1 MAAEKTLQ
9 LEIPLLLPQVEDEK
23 DQCVER
29 LLERVRS
36 QRGIVQA
43 HVERKNGEACFCL
56 HYDPNLTS
64 LNQVR
69 RLAEQAG
76 AEVADRYKH
85 DSFRIT
91 DMDCGDCATSI
102 EHILGRVDGIL
113 TVAVNYAAEKM
124 RVEYDSA
131 KVTREKIVQRVQAL
145 NYQIQEPEKPEN
157 WLQRNWE
164 LALSLLSGVFLA
176 AAYFGETFFALP
188 KIAAL
193 ALYVLAYLAGGFDAT
208 RHGFKAALHLK
219 FDIDFLMVVAAIGAA
234 VLGEWAE
241 GALLLF
247 LFSFGHALEHAAM
260 DKARRAIKALAD
272 ISPKTA
278 RVRRDNREEEMPVE
292 NLQRGDLVIVRP
304 GERIPIDGKIREGN
318 SQLDQSPITGESVPV
333 EKSAGDD
340 VFAGSINGEGALEIE
355 VTKLAQ
361 DSTLAR
367 VIKMVEE
374 AQTQKSPTQRLTQ
387 KITRVFVPA
396 TLIAVVMVIF
406 LPPLAGWLEWSE
418 ALRRAMTM
426 LVAASP
432 CALAIAT
439 PAAILA
445 GIAQAARNGVLIKG
459 GVHLENLGELS
470 AIAFDKTGTITHGR
484 PEVVDIV
491 VLDNLPE
498 NELIQIAASVES
510 RSQHPLAKAVVRLA
524 EQRKISLLEIGEVQS
539 ITGQGVRSKI
549 GDDVIS
555 IGNLKLFGDSDNV
568 PASIVTQVQ
577 TLQTSGK
584 TTMLV
589 QRNDKFIGILGLVDE
604 PRAEA
609 KAALARLKQIGI
621 RQTIMLT
628 GDNERV
634 AATIA
639 NAVGLS
645 DFRAGLMP
653 EDKVAAIK
661 NLLAQYGKVAMV
673 GDGVNDAPALAN
685 ASVGIAMGGAGTD
698 VALETADVALMSDA
712 LDKLPFAVGLSRQA
726 RRIITQNLFLSLG
739 VIALLLPSALL
750 GITGIGIA
758 IVVHEGSTLVV
769 VANALRLLG
778 FEVKQT

>member
-1 MAAEKTLQ
+1 MIQKMQ
-9 LEIPLLLPQVEDEK
+9 LELDILLPEIPDEK
-23 DQCVER
+23 DRCVER
-29 LLERVRS
+29 LQNLAQTRRGIEKAHLDQKDGKAVFCIHYDAALLSYAQVERLMWESGVQILERYR
-36 QRGIVQA
+36 
-43 HVERKNGEACFCL
+43 
-56 HYDPNLTS
+56 
-64 LNQVR
+64 
-69 RLAEQAG
+69 
-76 AEVADRYKH
+76 H
-85 DSFRIT
+85 DSLRIT

-102 EHILGRVDGIL
+102 EHILGRADGIL

-131 KVTREKIVQRVQAL
+131 KITREKIVQRVQAL
-145 NYQIQEPEKPEN
+145 SYQIQEPEKPEN

-164 LALSLLSGVFLA
+164 LVLSLLSGGFLA
-176 AAYFGETFFALP
+176 TAYFGETFFDLP
-188 KIAAL
+188 KTAAL
-193 ALYVLAYLAGGFDAT
+193 VLYVLAYLTGGYDAT
-208 RHGFKAALHLK
+208 RHGLKAALHLK
-219 FDIDFLMVVAAIGAA
+219 FDIDFLMVVAALGAA

-387 KITRVFVPA
+387 KITSIFVPA
-396 TLIAVVMVIF
+396 TLLAVVLVIF
-406 LPPLAGWLEWSE
+406 LPPLAGWLSWSE

-439 PAAILA
+439 PSAILA

-491 VLDNLPE
+491 ALENLPE

-524 EQRKISLLEIGEVQS
+524 EQRKIALLEIGEGQS

-555 IGNLKLFGDSDNV
+555 IGNLKLFGAPDSVSAN
-568 PASIVTQVQ
+568 IVTQVQ
-577 TLQTSGK
+577 TLQTAGK

>member
-1 MAAEKTLQ
+1 MEKELQ

-29 LLERVRS
+29 LLERVWS

-56 HYDPNLTS
+56 HYDPNLVS

-69 RLAEQAG
+69 RLAERAG
-76 AEVADRYKH
+76 AEVTERYKH
-85 DSFRIT
+85 ETFRIT
-91 DMDCGDCATSI
+91 DMDCGDCAASI

-131 KVTREKIVQRVQAL
+131 KITREKIVQRVQAL
-145 NYQIQEPEKPEN
+145 NYQIQKPEKPEN

-164 LALSLLSGVFLA
+164 LVLSLLSGVFLA
-176 AAYFGETFFALP
+176 TAYFGETFFALP
-188 KIAAL
+188 KTAAL

-208 RHGFKAALHLK
+208 RHALKAALHLK
-219 FDIDFLMVVAAIGAA
+219 FDIDFLMVVAALGAA

-278 RVRRDNREEEMPVE
+278 RVRRDGREEEMPVE

-387 KITRVFVPA
+387 KITQIFVPA

-406 LPPLAGWLEWSE
+406 LPPLAGWLSWSE

-439 PAAILA
+439 PSAILA

-484 PEVVDIV
+484 PEVADIIS
-491 VLDNLPE
+491 LDGLPE
-498 NELIQIAASVES
+498 NDLIQIAASVES

-524 EQRKISLLEIGEVQS
+524 EQRKISLLETGEVQS
-539 ITGQGVRSKI
+539 ITGQGVRSTI
-549 GDDVIS
+549 GGDVIS
-555 IGNLKLFGDSDNV
+555 IGNLKLFGDSDSLPSN
-568 PASIVTQVQ
+568 IVTQVQ
-577 TLQTSGK
+577 TLQSAGK

-589 QRNDKFIGILGLVDE
+589 QHNRKFIGILGLADA

-621 RQTIMLT
+621 RQTIMLS

-634 AATIA
+634 AARIA

-645 DFRAGLMP
+645 DFRAGLLP
-653 EDKVAAIK
+653 EDKVTAIK

-712 LDKLPFAVGLSRQA
+712 LDKLPFAVGLSRHA
-726 RRIITQNLFLSLG
+726 RRIIKQNLFISLG

-750 GITGIGIA
+750 GVTGIGIA
-758 IVVHEGSTLVV
+758 IIFHEGSTLVV
-769 VANALRLLG
+769 VANALRLLAY
-778 FEVKQT
+778 EVK

>member
-1 MAAEKTLQ
+1 MEK
-9 LEIPLLLPQVEDEK
+9 
-23 DQCVER
+23 
-29 LLERVRS
+29 
-36 QRGIVQA
+36 
-43 HVERKNGEACFCL
+43 
-56 HYDPNLTS
+56 
-64 LNQVR
+64 
-69 RLAEQAG
+69 
-76 AEVADRYKH
+76 
-85 DSFRIT
+85 
-91 DMDCGDCATSI
+91 
-102 EHILGRVDGIL
+102 
-113 TVAVNYAAEKM
+113 
-124 RVEYDSA
+124 
-131 KVTREKIVQRVQAL
+131 
-145 NYQIQEPEKPEN
+145 
-157 WLQRNWE
+157 E
-164 LALSLLSGVFLA
+164 L
-176 AAYFGETFFALP
+176 
-188 KIAAL
+188 
-193 ALYVLAYLAGGFDAT
+193 
-208 RHGFKAALHLK
+208 
-219 FDIDFLMVVAAIGAA
+219 
-234 VLGEWAE
+234 
-241 GALLLF
+241 
-247 LFSFGHALEHAAM
+247 
-260 DKARRAIKALAD
+260 
-272 ISPKTA
+272 
-278 RVRRDNREEEMPVE
+278 
-292 NLQRGDLVIVRP
+292 
-304 GERIPIDGKIREGN
+304 
-318 SQLDQSPITGESVPV
+318 
-333 EKSAGDD
+333 
-340 VFAGSINGEGALEIE
+340 
-355 VTKLAQ
+355 LAQ

-367 VIKMVEE
+367 VIKIVEE

-406 LPPLAGWLEWSE
+406 LPPLAGWLSWSE

-439 PAAILA
+439 PSAILA

-470 AIAFDKTGTITHGR
+470 AIAFDKTGTITRGR
-484 PEVVDIV
+484 PEVVDLIA
-491 VLDNLPE
+491 LDNLPE

-510 RSQHPLAKAVVRLA
+510 RSQHSLAKAVVRLA
-524 EQRKISLLEIGEVQS
+524 EQRKISLLETGEVQS
-539 ITGQGVRSKI
+539 ITGQRVRSTI
-549 GDDVIS
+549 GNDVIS
-555 IGNLKLFGDSDNV
+555 TGNLKLFGEPDSV
-568 PASIVTQVQ
+568 PENIVTQVQ
-577 TLQTSGK
+577 ALQAAGK

-589 QRNDKFIGILGLVDE
+589 QHNKKFIGILGLADA

-621 RQTIMLT
+621 RQTIMLS

-645 DFRAGLMP
+645 DFRAGLLP

-726 RRIITQNLFLSLG
+726 RRIIKQNLFISLG

-750 GITGIGIA
+750 GVAGIGIA
-758 IVVHEGSTLVV
+758 IIFHEGSTLVV

-778 FEVKQT
+778 YEAK